1 MYVAAGRARRTSD
14 TAGMSRHSADAMVIG
29 TGHNGLVAAAML
41 ADAGRC
47 VSYSRP
53 SPSPAVPSRAPA
65 RFPGT

>member
-1 MYVAAGRARRTSD
+1 
-14 TAGMSRHSADAMVIG
+14 MSRHSADAMVIG

-65 RFPGT
+65 LFPGT

>member
-1 MYVAAGRARRTSD
+1 MYVAAGRARRTSN
-14 TAGMSRHSADAMVIG
+14 TAGMSRADAMVIG
-29 TGHNGLVAAAML
+29 AGHNGLVAAAMR

-53 SPSPAVPSRAPA
+53 GPSPAVPSRAPA